1 MTWPVWPKGN
11 EKALAGYVL
20 ASTAGSVR
28 LASPTADAHAA
39 GNLSLIL
46 RELYEALLAMD
57 IRWSREMYRADE
69 ARQEVRPPDAILRG
83 AGDGTCLDL
92 ALLLAGAALGKD
104 LLPVVVV
111 LDGHALIAVSTGT
124 DRRRADSGVRRQ
136 RENGGAFTDGLLT
149 DSEVLRELVTRGEY
163 ALVECT
169 GFAMAREAINPAT
182 PEGSGRTDGLMSYD
196 RATEAGLEQLAF
208 PGREFQ
214 FAIDVAYLQDIVG
227 IEVYDPKPDGMER
240 INADLRLRYRQ
251 LMDEYSFVA
260 GREEQLSTLDRFIA
274 DEPSGYCLVTGDAG
288 TGKTAL
294 LAEWLRRLTDRVDVS
309 PVYHF
314 ISRQYGTADREFDF
328 FQSLLQQASWAWG
341 RPVNATGSLGIL
353 EASWLDLLD
362 AGRPP
367 PGPVVIVIDGVDE
380 IEGWS
385 LSKAT
390 LPRELPAA
398 VHVVLSARS
407 VAGTDW
413 RRELGLRNPQVL
425 RLGTFDDAAVRAILE
440 GAGAP
445 AWLLEP
451 EAFAV
456 LTQRAQGDPFYVRLL
471 CDQVVD
477 HEIAN
482 LDDLAR
488 VEHGLRDYIGAWWAD
503 LNRSAPNAEVRTLL
517 SYLTV
522 ALAPMTQAELID
534 ISGTDGLDFFSFG
547 PALNTV
553 KRYVRGDLE
562 EVGIAF
568 AHWRL
573 KDYVSR
579 GLGIEGTR
587 QAREA
592 ILSWCDR
599 WHEHHCRYALAKG
612 VSHHL
617 EEVANTP
624 PADQGPR
631 LRAIVE
637 LTRNHDYQTAR
648 VEKVGDGAGLVADM
662 NHLIERLAEV
672 EPIDVSTLA
681 TMSLEFVDARTRWLQ
696 PAAVFDLARRGQWE
710 EAVWRLELL
719 PAGDLWRTAAR
730 LCIAWLAVD
739 QAGDEVR
746 RLLDDDGGGMSL
758 LGELTVRV
766 RGAMA
771 RDPQPAVSS
780 PGADDVL
787 LDQAQQII
795 TALSAGSNLEG
806 LSSRASSYSEGPD
819 QSPEFSVDA
828 EVQVLVN
835 AALGNPG
842 HGDALLDAYIDLQG
856 ANPYADYRNR
866 ALAVLLDAIVR
877 LLPDP
882 AQARL
887 HIVHVVESALN
898 PSPVRFGDS
907 LRFSVDRRAGAAARP
922 DLTETAQDLER
933 TADYLLDHA
942 EGRPAP
948 HHSGG
953 NDLWSFHRRR
963 MAAMAETLAG
973 AGDPVTAGR
982 LLDKAAGLRLG
993 FAGFRAPALLTLAE
1007 ANLVVRPEFPQRRL
1021 RCLELARLAA
1031 HNIQDPP
1038 FAARMTAMV
1047 NCLAQRLEPPADLP
1061 TQVEDFVSSPSARA
1075 ADFGSMHRVGEQF
1088 FLRRREDHV
1097 AMDVVSQANTI
1108 ERLALDV
1115 FHLPIAALA
1124 YANPDH
1130 SRSDVLPD
1138 GSWVVV
1144 PDPAFAPMM
1153 ATWLSAEVLAANLP
1167 EIETTALIARFVPV
1181 ALSNPTALD
1190 TLLAR
1195 LVGAAPTVEIAALTE
1210 ALPLARTFE
1219 PQSGS
1224 EYFAS

>member
-104 LLPVVVV
+104 LLPIVVV
-111 LDGHALIAVSTGT
+111 LDGHALIAVSTGI

-136 RENGGAFTDGLLT
+136 RENGGVFTEGLLT
-149 DSEVLRELVTRGEY
+149 NGEVLRELVTRGEY

-227 IEVYDPKPDGMER
+227 IEVYDPRPDGMER

-260 GREEQLSTLDRFIA
+260 GREEQLSTLDRFLV
-274 DEPSGYCLVTGDAG
+274 DQPSGYCLVTGDAG

-294 LAEWLRRLTDRVDVS
+294 LAEWLRRLTERVDVS

-314 ISRQYGTADREFDF
+314 ISRQYGTADRQFDF

-390 LPRELPAA
+390 LPRELPAG

-413 RRELGLRNPQVL
+413 QRELGLRNPRVL
-425 RLGTFDDAAVRAILE
+425 KLGTFDDNAVRAILE

-451 EAFAV
+451 AAFAV

-488 VEHGLRDYIGAWWAD
+488 VEHGLQDYIGAWWAD

-534 ISGTDGLDFFSFG
+534 VSGTDGLDFFSFG

-599 WHEHHCRYALAKG
+599 WREHHFRYALAKG

-624 PADQGPR
+624 PEEQGPR

-637 LTRNHDYQTAR
+637 LTRNHEYQQAR
-648 VEKVGDGAGLVADM
+648 VEKVEDGAGLAADV
-662 NHLIERLAEV
+662 NRLIERLAEV
-672 EPIDVSTLA
+672 EPIDVSTLV
-681 TMSLEFVDARTRWLQ
+681 TMSLEYVDARTRWLQ
-696 PAAVFDLARRGQWE
+696 PAAVFELAARGRWE
-710 EAVWRLELL
+710 EAAWRLELL
-719 PAGDLWRTAAR
+719 PAGSKWQTAAR
-730 LCIAWLAVD
+730 LCIAWLAAD

-746 RLLDDDGGGMSL
+746 RLLDEEGGGASL
-758 LGELTVRV
+758 LGDLAARV
-766 RGAMA
+766 REALA
-771 RDPQPAVSS
+771 PDPHPAV
-780 PGADDVL
+780 PTPRREPDL

-795 TALSAGSNLEG
+795 TVLSADGDLEG
-806 LSSRASSYSEGPD
+806 PQPSSYPEGPEG
-819 QSPEFSVDA
+819 SPDEADA

-835 AALGNPG
+835 AALANPG

-866 ALAVLLDAIVR
+866 ALAVLRDAIVR

-882 AQARL
+882 AQARP

-898 PSPVRFGDS
+898 PSPVRFSDALG
-907 LRFSVDRRAGAAARP
+907 FSVDRRAGAAGQAG
-922 DLTETAQDLER
+922 LIATAQDLES
-933 TADYLLDHA
+933 TADSLLGHA
-942 EGRPAP
+942 PSEAAP
-948 HHSGG
+948 YHSGG

-963 MAAMAETLAG
+963 MAAMAETLAST
-973 AGDPVTAGR
+973 GDLIAAGR

-993 FAGFRAPALLTLAE
+993 FAGLRAPAFLTLAE
-1007 ANLVVRPEFPQRRL
+1007 ANLVVRRELLSPRL
-1021 RCLELARLAA
+1021 DCLHQALLAA
-1031 HNIQDPP
+1031 HNIRDPR
-1038 FAARMTAMV
+1038 FCARMTAAV
-1047 NCLAQRLEPPADLP
+1047 NRMAQLTEPMADISG
-1061 TQVEDFVSSPSARA
+1061 QVENFVSSPTARVT
-1075 ADFGSMHRVGEQF
+1075 DFGGRHRVGEQF
-1088 FLRRREDHV
+1088 DLRRRGDHV
-1097 AMDVVSQANTI
+1097 AMDAISHVDTI

-1124 YANPDH
+1124 YANPAH
-1130 SRSDVLPD
+1130 SRSEVLPPD
-1138 GSWVVV
+1138 TWVVV
-1144 PDPAFAPMM
+1144 PNQSFTPWM
-1153 ATWLSAEVLAANLP
+1153 ATWLSAEVLSADLSP
-1167 EIETTALIARFVPV
+1167 IDKTSLIARLVPLT
-1181 ALSNPTALD
+1181 LSNATALD

-1195 LVGAAPTVEIAALTE
+1195 LVGIAPTVEITALTDV
-1210 ALPLARTFE
+1210 LSLAKTFE
-1219 PQSGS
+1219 PQKGS
-1224 EYFAS
+1224 EYYAS